1 VKLMWSMNRVAIS
14 HRLSR
19 APWARSLLS
28 THSHR
33 CSHLG
38 LIRRSHVL
46 PFSSCSPFS
55 SCVGLFSLNVGLFL
69 SHVGLFCMGHYSA
82 TLVCSLGLLLLGD
95 SFAQVSFVGL
105 SSLCVG
111 LYLSSAGLFSFRV
124 GLFCMGH
131 LSTILTLSLGS
142 LGVLC
147 SFAQELLVR
156 SLVITCGSYI
166 GLLSLYVGRMCIS
179 SFVITCRSHL

>member
-82 TLVCSLGLLLLGD
+82 TLVCSFGLATSWRLI
-95 SFAQVSFVGL
+95 
-105 SSLCVG
+105 C
-111 LYLSSAGLFSFRV
+111 AGLFCWPLIIVCWS
-124 GLFCMGH
+124 LFVIC
-131 LSTILTLSLGS
+131 
-142 LGVLC
+142 
-147 SFAQELLVR
+147 R
-156 SLVITCGSYI
+156 SLFVPRGFVLYGSSLHHSHSLL
-166 GLLSLYVGRMCIS
+166 GLSGCI
-179 SFVITCRSHL
+179 VLVCAGALG